1 MELVQLAGEADHGAA
16 AEGDDDRARPEA
28 GDAAAAD
35 PVERRLAL
43 EEAQLDLR
51 ERVPHERQRLDR
63 AEQQDVAVLA
73 AEHEPRPRRA
83 ALLVLGPL
91 HLVEHE
97 RLAARRR
104 HLGRAADDRR
114 VGIDPLLAGH
124 ETDALLAELRREPPV
139 RLLREHPQR
148 RRVDA
153 AAVLDEEAERVVRLA
168 GVGRPEVR
176 DHRLRLDAPLGQ
188 PNGQLGDGPP
198 RRCVPPPMPLAP
210 AGSLLPP
217 PGH

>member
-1 MELVQLAGEADHGAA
+1 M
-16 AEGDDDRARPEA
+16 
-28 GDAAAAD
+28 
-35 PVERRLAL
+35 
-43 EEAQLDLR
+43 
-51 ERVPHERQRLDR
+51 PHERQRLDG

-73 AEHEPRPRRA
+73 AEQEPCPRGA

-104 HLGRAADDRR
+104 HLGGAADDRR
-114 VGIDPLLAGH
+114 AGIDALLAGH
-124 ETDALLAELRREPPV
+124 EADPLLADLGREPPV

-153 AAVLDEEAERVVRLA
+153 LAGLDQEAERVVRLA

-176 DHRLRLDAPLGQ
+176 DHRLGLDAPLGQ
-188 PNGQLGDGPP
+188 PDGQLGDRPS
-198 RRCVPPPMPLAP
+198 RRRVPPPMPLAP
-210 AGSLLPP
+210 AGALLPP
-217 PGH
+217 PGQLDLQEAAERRPRARSLRAAGPRRAAGSR